1 MLINQNFIVNHF
13 LRCWL
18 RHFTEEKVHYDG
30 TGIYGWTIKQDR
42 PFTEE
47 KVHCDGTGIY
57 GWTIK
62 QDRKVATSRL
72 IEQAIVKF
80 CHLSTSL
87 LQLFLRFFSDDLPYF
102 QSIFKG
108 EEGGHGYSFA
118 VFDSVVIF
126 GV

>member
-1 MLINQNFIVNHF
+1 MQINQNFIVNHF

-18 RHFTEEKVHYDG
+18 RHFTEEKVH
-30 TGIYGWTIKQDR
+30 
-42 PFTEE
+42 
-47 KVHCDGTGIY
+47 CDGTGIY

-62 QDRKVATSRL
+62 QDRKLASIRL

-80 CHLSTSL
+80 CYLSTSL

-102 QSIFKG
+102 QSIFTG